1 MMKTKI
7 SIDADDLKITLRGI
21 TDALTDL
28 RPAWKDV
35 HNIFMEFE
43 KKVFETEG
51 GYASADWEPLN
62 PAYAAYKERT
72 YGSKTIMRRSDRLYK
87 SLTSASHSEHY
98 YQSGP
103 SFMEVGTRTLY
114 ARAHHFGYEK
124 MGLPSRL
131 LIPKFTREEGERV
144 VDAIMIHLFK
154 SSRSGLR
161 EGKREISR

>member
-1 MMKTKI
+1 MKTKI
-7 SIDADDLKITLRGI
+7 SIDAEDLKITLHGI
-21 TDALTDL
+21 TDALGDL

-51 GYASADWEPLN
+51 GYASADWEPLS

-72 YGSKTIMRRSDRLYK
+72 YGAKTIMRRSDRLYK
-87 SLTSASHSEHY
+87 SLTSGSHSEHY

-114 ARAHHFGYEK
+114 ARAHQFGYAK
-124 MGLPSRL
+124 MGLPARP
-131 LIPKFTREEGERV
+131 LIPKITREEGERI
-144 VDAIMIHLFK
+144 VDAILIHLFK
-154 SSRSGLR
+154 SARGGLR
-161 EGKREISR
+161 EGRREASR